1 MRKWFAL
8 LMLSVLCLNCAFA
21 ETGETVDV
29 YIRADTVLNSDFS
42 GFGIEWDPHAE
53 SRVTD
58 SEWQTL
64 TERVEYLQPELVR
77 CMVLARWYLKVSG
90 DTVKADLDNYE
101 MRRAMKVLDWCQ
113 EHGVTVVWGDWG
125 PAGRMRF
132 DDRQWA
138 EGMALCL
145 DRLINEMGYTCIKY
159 VNIGNEPDGSWSDC
173 GNFRLYAAGVRNL
186 YAELEKRGLLE
197 KVSVSGPDIYGE
209 WSWLD
214 KAADE
219 LDGQLGNFDFHWYPD
234 AAGIAAGNPEIR
246 LRRKLKNLSD
256 KLGGRHVFIC
266 ETGIA
271 DGKTAA
277 DQQPNV
283 REFWYGVA
291 LSDALVQYTRAGISG
306 VIVWDLED
314 SMHPTGKEYKTWG
327 FYNMKGGESEQA
339 LRPWYYAYSL
349 LCRLFR
355 SGMKVL
361 ATECS
366 DDWGIRVLAAEDE
379 EGGFSIAVVNNSDEP
394 KTVRLFLNDMKPFEQ
409 MYIYRNFESDHPEDE
424 KGFPAVSEV
433 RTGALCGT
441 EMTVEMPTN
450 GTVYLTTYEQN

>member
-64 TERVEYLQPELVR
+64 TERVEYLRPELVR

-197 KVSVSGPDIYGE
+197 KVSVSGPDVYGE

-234 AAGIAAGNPEIR
+234 AAGIAAGNLEIR
-246 LRRKLKNLSD
+246 LRYRMGSSRGIQSD
-256 KLGGRHVFIC
+256 R
-266 ETGIA
+266 
-271 DGKTAA
+271 
-277 DQQPNV
+277 Q
-283 REFWYGVA
+283 
-291 LSDALVQYTRAGISG
+291 
-306 VIVWDLED
+306 
-314 SMHPTGKEYKTWG
+314 
-327 FYNMKGGESEQA
+327 
-339 LRPWYYAYSL
+339 
-349 LCRLFR
+349 
-355 SGMKVL
+355 
-361 ATECS
+361 
-366 DDWGIRVLAAEDE
+366 
-379 EGGFSIAVVNNSDEP
+379 
-394 KTVRLFLNDMKPFEQ
+394 
-409 MYIYRNFESDHPEDE
+409 
-424 KGFPAVSEV
+424 
-433 RTGALCGT
+433 
-441 EMTVEMPTN
+441 
-450 GTVYLTTYEQN
+450 